1 MNKSENRLVQIYDEL
16 RSLGYVTTQREFA
29 SLLGIHFS
37 TLSSALSGAVS
48 QKLVATAERVRRE
61 ILDNDKSPA
70 PAPAPTR
77 KVEELSP
84 AEMLRIIGGMAETI
98 QSQQAVI
105 DRLTGGEQ
113 QKKGAV

>member
-1 MNKSENRLVQIYDEL
+1 MGGSPVSLTKSIIVKAEQLRTRLLCGD
-16 RSLGYVTTQREFA
+16 
-29 SLLGIHFS
+29 
-37 TLSSALSGAVS
+37 
-48 QKLVATAERVRRE
+48 
-61 ILDNDKSPA
+61 PA
-70 PAPAPTR
+70 PAPPR
-77 KVEELSP
+77 NVEELSP